1 MVMEQAL
8 VRGRAGHPT
17 CLGDQVLVGPHAH
30 VNGATVEAEV
40 FLATGTSIFPGASI
54 GRGAE
59 VRVNAVV
66 HANTRLAPGVLVPIG
81 WIAVGDRAQLFSPE
95 RHDELWAVQRE
106 LDFPGTVFG
115 MPREQATM
123 DRVTGRYVELFGAHR
138 SDRLVDDAQRVAS
151 SRVTR
156 Q

>member
-1 MVMEQAL
+1 VLIEHQGKRPVVAASAYVAPNAVL
-8 VRGRAGHPT
+8 
-17 CLGDQVLVGPHAH
+17 CGDVSVGED
-30 VNGATVEAEV
+30 TRIL
-40 FLATGTSIFPGASI
+40 F
-54 GRGAE
+54 GAE

-81 WIAVGDRAQLFSPE
+81 WIAVGDPAQLFSPE